1 MPSTW
6 DIAPWMPALAALAGA
21 LAGLAAGW
29 WMSRIRYLKAHQE
42 MLLSLRRETDRTH
55 GEMVRLTEAHAAAE
69 VRAER
74 AEALEA
80 RLQQREAQMAALQE
94 TISDLRSRG
103 ARLETIIRQDRQ
115 ALKEKLSL
123 VEGWQDR
130 LTDAYK
136 GLSTQALKENNRV
149 FMDLAQATLAR
160 FVDRARSD
168 LDQRSQAVDG
178 MLKPLQEALERYEHN
193 TRSMERARQDA
204 YGELRQQVHALM
216 ATQERVHKETS
227 RLVKALRVPHV
238 RGRWGET
245 TLKRVA
251 ELAGMQAHCDFYEQP
266 ATPGDDNRMRPDM
279 IVRLPGNRLI
289 IVDAKVP
296 LSAYLDALE
305 ATQAEKRDA
314 LLDRHAAQ
322 IATHVQ
328 QLARKAYWSQFETTP
343 EFVVLFIPGE
353 NFFAAALARNPR
365 LIEDGM
371 QRQVVLAT
379 PTTLIALLKAV
390 AYGWRQQQVAENAD
404 KVARLGRTLYERLQ
418 TMTGHLQQMGR
429 DLDRCVGS
437 YNRMVGSMERRVLV
451 TARSFEDLGVVGSDA
466 RGSAALEK
474 IESQPRSLER
484 SRQDDPLSS

>member
-1 MPSTW
+1 MLP
-6 DIAPWMPALAALAGA
+6 LAALAGA

-29 WMSRIRYLKAHQE
+29 WMSRIRSLKAHQE
-42 MLLSLRRETDRTH
+42 ALLSMRHETDRTQ
-55 GEMVRLTEAHAAAE
+55 GEMVQLTKAHAAAE

-74 AEALEA
+74 AEALET
-80 RLQQREAQMAALQE
+80 RLQQREAQMAALQK

-115 ALKEKLSL
+115 ALKEKLRL
-123 VEGWQDR
+123 IDGWQHR

-136 GLSTQALKENNRV
+136 GLSTQALRENNRV

-168 LDQRSQAVDG
+168 LDHRSQAVDG
-178 MLKPLQEALERYEHN
+178 MLKPLKEALERYEHN
-193 TRSMERARQDA
+193 NRSMERTRQDA
-204 YGELRQQVHALM
+204 YGELRQQVHSLM

-266 ATPGDDNRMRPDM
+266 ATPGGDSRMRPDM
-279 IVRLPGNRLI
+279 IVQLPDNRLI
-289 IVDAKVP
+289 VVDAKVP

-305 ATQAEKRDA
+305 ATQTEKQDA

-322 IATHVQ
+322 IATHIQ

-365 LIEDGM
+365 LLEDGM

-390 AYGWRQQQVAENAD
+390 AYGWRQQQAAENAD

-437 YNRMVGSMERRVLV
+437 YNRLVGSMERRVLV
-451 TARSFEDLGVVGSDA
+451 TARGFEELGVVGSDS
-466 RGSAALEK
+466 RGSTAPET
-474 IESQPRSLER
+474 IERQPRSLDR
-484 SRQDDPLSS
+484 SLQDDPSSS

>member
-1 MPSTW
+1 MLP
-6 DIAPWMPALAALAGA
+6 LAALAGA

-29 WMSRIRYLKAHQE
+29 WMSRIRFLKVHQE
-42 MLLSLRRETDRTH
+42 ALLSMRHETDRIR
-55 GEMVRLTEAHAAAE
+55 GEMVQLTEAHAAAE

-74 AEALEA
+74 AETLET
-80 RLQQREAQMAALQE
+80 RLQQREAQMAALQK

-115 ALKEKLSL
+115 ALKEKLRL
-123 VEGWQDR
+123 IDGWQHR

-136 GLSTQALKENNRV
+136 GLSTQALRENNRV

-168 LDQRSQAVDG
+168 LDHRSQAVDG
-178 MLKPLQEALERYEHN
+178 MLKPLKEALERYEHN

-204 YGELRQQVHALM
+204 YGELRQQVHSLM

-266 ATPGDDNRMRPDM
+266 ATPGGDSRMRPDM
-279 IVRLPGNRLI
+279 IVQLPDNRLI
-289 IVDAKVP
+289 VVDAKVP

-305 ATQAEKRDA
+305 ATQTEKQDA

-322 IATHVQ
+322 IATHIQ

-353 NFFAAALARNPR
+353 NFFAAALARNPH

-390 AYGWRQQQVAENAD
+390 AYGWRQRQAAENAD

-451 TARSFEDLGVVGSDA
+451 TARGFEELGVVGSESH
-466 RGSAALEK
+466 GSTAPET
-474 IESQPRSLER
+474 IERQPRSLDR
-484 SRQDDPLSS
+484 SLQDDPSSS

>member
-1 MPSTW
+1 MTPV
-6 DIAPWMPALAALAGA
+6 LAITPVMLGLIVLTGILAGVA
-21 LAGLAAGW
+21 VGW
-29 WMSRIRYLKAHQE
+29 WLSRIRHLKRNQE
-42 MLLSLRRETDRTH
+42 ILIDFGRQLDSARQEV
-55 GEMVRLTEAHAAAE
+55 VRLTEAHAAAD

-74 AEALEA
+74 AGDLED
-80 RLQQREAQMAALQE
+80 RVQQREAQIAALQKE
-94 TISDLRSRG
+94 VSDLRSRG

-115 ALKEKLSL
+115 SLKEKLTL
-123 VEGWQDR
+123 IDGWQNR

-136 GLSTQALKENNRV
+136 GLSSQALKENNQV
-149 FMDLAQATLAR
+149 FMDLAQTTLAR
-160 FVDRARSD
+160 FVDSARSD
-168 LDQRSQAVDG
+168 MDQRAQAVDR
-178 MLKPLQEALERYEHN
+178 MLKPMREALERYERN
-193 TRSMERARQDA
+193 TQSLERTRQNA
-204 YGELRQQVHALM
+204 YGELRQQIHSLA
-216 ATQERVHKETS
+216 ATQERVHQETG
-227 RLVKALRVPHV
+227 RLVKALQVPHV

-266 ATPGDDNRMRPDM
+266 VAPGDDSRMRPDM
-279 IVRLPGNRLI
+279 IVQLPGNRLI

-305 ATQAEKRDA
+305 ATQTDQRDA

-322 IATHVQ
+322 IAAHIQ
-328 QLARKAYWSQFETTP
+328 QLARKAYWAQFEATP

-353 NFFAAALARNPR
+353 NFFAAALARNPS
-365 LIEDGM
+365 LIEEGM

-390 AYGWRQQQVAENAD
+390 AYGWRQQQAAENAD

-429 DLDRCVGS
+429 DLDRCVGN

-451 TARSFEDLGVVGSDA
+451 SARSFEDLGVVATEGGSLSPPD
-466 RGSAALEK
+466 K
-474 IESQPRSLER
+474 IEQKSRAFDRSNR
-484 SRQDDPLSS
+484 DDAKSS

>member
-1 MPSTW
+1 MLS
-6 DIAPWMPALAALAGA
+6 LAAMAGA

-29 WMSRIRYLKAHQE
+29 WMGRIRLLKAHQE
-42 MLLSLRRETDRTH
+42 ALGSMQQEAARSH
-55 GEMVRLTEAHAAAE
+55 GEVVRLTEAHAAAV

-74 AEALEA
+74 LEALEE
-80 RLQQREAQMAALQE
+80 RLQQREAQIAALQ
-94 TISDLRSRG
+94 TTLSDLRSRG

-115 ALKEKLSL
+115 ALKEKLRL
-123 VEGWQDR
+123 VEGWQER
-130 LTDAYK
+130 LTDAYR
-136 GLSTQALKENNRV
+136 GLSTRALKENNRV

-168 LDQRSQAVDG
+168 MDQRSQAVGG
-178 MLKPLQEALERYEHN
+178 MLQPLQEALERYENN

-204 YGELRQQVHALM
+204 YGELRQQIHSLM
-216 ATQERVHKETS
+216 ATQEGVREETR

-266 ATPGDDNRMRPDM
+266 ATPGDGNRMRPDM

-289 IVDAKVP
+289 VVDAKVP
-296 LSAYLDALE
+296 LSAYLDSLE
-305 ATQAEKRDA
+305 ATQAEERDA
-314 LLDRHAAQ
+314 LIDRHAAQ
-322 IATHVQ
+322 IATHIQ
-328 QLARKAYWSQFETTP
+328 QLARKAYWAQFETTP

-353 NFFAAALARNPR
+353 NFFAAALSRNPR

-390 AYGWRQQQVAENAD
+390 AYGWRQQQAAENAD

-451 TARSFEDLGVVGSDA
+451 SARGFEDLGVVDGGVHGSPT
-466 RGSAALEK
+466 LEK
-474 IESQPRSLER
+474 IESQPRALDR
-484 SRQDDPLSS
+484 SHQDDPPSP

>member
-1 MPSTW
+1 MPPTW
-6 DIAPWMPALAALAGA
+6 DITPWMLVLATVTGA

-29 WMSRIRYLKAHQE
+29 WMSRIRFLKAHQE
-42 MLLSLRRETDRTH
+42 ALLSMQHETDGHH
-55 GEMVRLTEAHAAAE
+55 GELVRLTEAHAAAE

-74 AEALEA
+74 AEALEE
-80 RLQQREAQMAALQE
+80 RLQQREAQIAELQKAL
-94 TISDLRSRG
+94 SDLRSRG

-123 VEGWQDR
+123 VEGWQER

-149 FMDLAQATLAR
+149 FMDLAQATLTR

-168 LDQRSQAVDG
+168 MDQRSQAVDG
-178 MLKPLQEALERYEHN
+178 MLKPLQEALERYENN
-193 TRSMERARQDA
+193 TRSMERARQNA
-204 YGELRQQVHALM
+204 YGELRQQIHTLV
-216 ATQERVHKETS
+216 ATQERVQQETS

-266 ATPGDDNRMRPDM
+266 ATPGNDNRMRPDM
-279 IVRLPGNRLI
+279 IVQLPGNRLI
-289 IVDAKVP
+289 VVDAKVP

-314 LLDRHAAQ
+314 LLDQHAAQ
-322 IATHVQ
+322 IATHIQ

-353 NFFAAALARNPR
+353 NFFAAALTRKHS

-371 QRQVVLAT
+371 QHQIVLAT

-390 AYGWRQQQVAENAD
+390 AFGWRQQQTNENAD
-404 KVARLGRTLYERLQ
+404 RVARLGRTLYERLQ
-418 TMTGHLQQMGR
+418 TMSGHLQQMGR
-429 DLDRCVGS
+429 DLDRCVTS

-451 TARSFEDLGVVGSDA
+451 SARGFEDLGVVGSDV
-466 RGSAALEK
+466 RGSAPLEK
-474 IESQPRSLER
+474 IENQPRCLDR
-484 SRQDDPLSS
+484 SHQDDPPSS

>member
-1 MPSTW
+1 MPPTW
-6 DIAPWMPALAALAGA
+6 DIAPWIPALAALAGA

-29 WMSRIRYLKAHQE
+29 WMSRIRHLKAHQE
-42 MLLSLRRETDRTH
+42 ALLSLRHETDRAH

-115 ALKEKLSL
+115 ALREKLRL
-123 VEGWQDR
+123 VEGWQGR

-136 GLSTQALKENNRV
+136 GLSTQALKENNQV

-178 MLKPLQEALERYEHN
+178 MLKPLQEALERYEHH
-193 TRSMERARQDA
+193 TRSMEHARQDA

-216 ATQERVHKETS
+216 ATQERVHRETS
-227 RLVKALRVPHV
+227 RLVQALRVPHV

-279 IVRLPGNRLI
+279 IVQLPGNRLI
-289 IVDAKVP
+289 VVDAKVP

-305 ATQAEKRDA
+305 ATQTEKRDA

-418 TMTGHLQQMGR
+418 TMTGHLQQMGH

-466 RGSAALEK
+466 RRSAALEK
-474 IESQPRSLER
+474 IESQPRSLDR
-484 SRQDDPLSS
+484 SRQDEPLSS